1 MPGHCY
7 ICLND
12 LGEID
17 APSTYH
23 QKCMIELVGTPNLPL
38 IDVDRAGLPLE
49 QWKMAGGVSISGMQ
63 PKLSMRL
70 SADRLALETVEGGGE
85 FILKP
90 QSPKF
95 ESLPENEHLT
105 MRLAQLAGIEI
116 PPCGLALLR
125 DGSPAYIV
133 RRYDRHIGSHRKLRQ
148 EDFCQLAGLPSDKK
162 DEGSGE
168 LCVRL
173 LRKYIRTAPEVEI
186 AKLYRRLVF
195 AYLTGNGDLHLKN
208 LSLIIGNNGEPRLS
222 PAYDQLCTRLV
233 IPDDQLT
240 LSICGKRDRLNRDT
254 FLRFA
259 EYSGLAAD
267 DASAILG
274 ELHRLIHPFAELI
287 SSSLLPVDL
296 QAIYTALIAVRASSL
311 V

>member
-1 MPGHCY
+1 MSKHCL
-7 ICLND
+7 ICLHGFAESEA
-12 LGEID
+12 LSVYH
-17 APSTYH
+17 PSCLT
-23 QKCMIELVGTPNLPL
+23 ELFDTPSLPR

-70 SADRLALETVEGGGE
+70 SQDRTALETVESVGE

-95 ESLPENEHLT
+95 HALPENEHLT
-105 MRLAQLAGIEI
+105 MRLAQLAAIEI
-116 PPCGLALLR
+116 PPCGLVFLR

-133 RRYDRHIGSHRKLRQ
+133 RRYDRQIGSAIKLRQ

-173 LRKYIRTAPEVEI
+173 LRQHIHTALEVEI
-186 AKLYRRLVF
+186 TKLYRRLAF
-195 AYLTGNGDLHLKN
+195 AYLTGNDDLHLKN
-208 LSLIIGNNGEPRLS
+208 LSLVIDRHGAAQMS
-222 PAYDQLCTRLV
+222 PAYDQVCTRLV
-233 IPDDQLT
+233 IPEDQLA
-240 LSICGKRDRLNRDT
+240 LSICGKRARLTRET

-259 EYSGLAAD
+259 EYAGLVPAEAA
-267 DASAILG
+267 AILT
-274 ELHRLIHPFAELI
+274 ELCQLVPALTAMI
-287 SSSLLPVDL
+287 STSLLSADM
-296 QAIYTALIAVRASSL
+296 QAIYSTLIAARAKALS
-311 V
+311 